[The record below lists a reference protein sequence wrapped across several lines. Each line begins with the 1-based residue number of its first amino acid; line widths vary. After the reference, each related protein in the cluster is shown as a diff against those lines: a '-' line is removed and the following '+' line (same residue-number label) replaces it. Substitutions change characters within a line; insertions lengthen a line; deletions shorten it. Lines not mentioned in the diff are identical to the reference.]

1 MLTFLI
7 KELLFEN
14 SSTQRISAFGADS
27 IDELCLKFE
36 ALLAIAVRHGLKF
49 KESKCVLG
57 TRAICHL
64 GFIVNSEGI
73 HIDPRRI
80 DRLLRMS
87 AAKDVDD
94 IRHILGAFG
103 FCRAWLADSA
113 SITAPLTDLLK
124 KDCPFAWGPKQQ
136 RALDR
141 LKSAII
147 VAPCLAGAINPRY
160 PVYGRTD
167 ASILGVAAVL
177 FQFLPS
183 GKKDAD
189 GNDIL
194 LPKAIAFASRR
205 FSPTEFRWTVIDREH
220 SSLKFFFEK
229 FGDLVYGY
237 DIRLQTGHRNS
248 LCMSTSASPKVIRWR
263 LFMNRW
269 SFALSHIPGKE
280 NEKTGDYHAH
290 TAAYEISGQSQQ
302 KCLRIQPLER
312 RTFAFRNC
320 EARHSHSS

>member
-1 MLTFLI
+1 MILTCNLVQLFFEMLRSPGHHSFVDIGSGSGLQLLTFLI

-103 FCRAWLADSA
+103 FCRAWIADSA

-167 ASILGVAAVL
+167 PNLG
-177 FQFLPS
+177 
-183 GKKDAD
+183 
-189 GNDIL
+189 
-194 LPKAIAFASRR
+194 RR
-205 FSPTEFRWTVIDREH
+205 VIE
-220 SSLKFFFEK
+220 
-229 FGDLVYGY
+229 
-237 DIRLQTGHRNS
+237 Q
-248 LCMSTSASPKVIRWR
+248 
-263 LFMNRW
+263 
-269 SFALSHIPGKE
+269 
-280 NEKTGDYHAH
+280 
-290 TAAYEISGQSQQ
+290 
-302 KCLRIQPLER
+302 RIMWY
-312 RTFAFRNC
+312 
-320 EARHSHSS
+320 